1 MLNHKISA
9 LANTGRGKNYKSPT
23 YYGHGGAVLWCAFLC
38 GAPLVLIKIVI
49 TY

>member
-23 YYGHGGAVLWCAFLC
+23 YYGHGGAFLC